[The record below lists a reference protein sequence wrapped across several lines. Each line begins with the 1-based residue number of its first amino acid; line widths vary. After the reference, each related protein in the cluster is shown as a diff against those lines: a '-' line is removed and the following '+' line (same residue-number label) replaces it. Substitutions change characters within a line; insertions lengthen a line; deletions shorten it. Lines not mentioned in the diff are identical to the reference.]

1 MVGMLELEDRKSSQ
15 DILGDS
21 EDLILLESLE
31 LLLSVSD
38 DLFEGTF
45 EVFEVNQEVGRH
57 RAKELIDSLGMIKDL
72 GNILVAELQKLKNI
86 NLFVNSLNLSN
97 SQI

>member
-57 RAKELIDSLGMIKDL
+57 RA
-72 GNILVAELQKLKNI
+72 
-86 NLFVNSLNLSN
+86 LNL
-97 SQI
+97 